1 MTEETEENI
10 GAVGRDETR
19 NTEFATEQNQQLNP
33 DHLAEIWGIRS
44 TEAKLREV
52 QQKKEVTKITLDMIN
67 DSLRGILERK
77 RKPELE
83 RTVSRITDRIK
94 ALREHNT
101 ELESLMIQ
109 AGNPLPDVA
118 VFNYRNEL
126 ELDVFLD
133 MQLEVEEVLKS
144 LEPPKQVGKGND
156 PEAERKT
163 LDAKLIKLP
172 ITKYDGDPLKWL
184 EFWEQFD
191 IAVNSRNLES
201 VVKFSYLREYLSG
214 KAAAVIRGIPI
225 KAENYEVAVEKLKKE
240 YGSDAKVRSAHIKAI
255 RDIQQVQSVSNL
267 PKLRQFYEVVA
278 TNYASLESLG
288 YESHIMCLVEETIM
302 KLPRIARYE
311 ITKGDREWTKW
322 GFKEFLERL
331 WEYLRAC
338 EDIEPSFQPE
348 KDTGKRE
355 SSKTYP
361 VRPRPE
367 NATILSTTSRTR
379 SCVYCNE
386 TGHRS
391 TECTKL
397 KTPQERKTFLQQNH
411 RCYNCTGTRHVTKDC
426 RSTRACTHCNE
437 RHHSSICRK
446 QGEVE
451 QKEPSLHISNGPV
464 AYQTVQAKIGGILC
478 RALLDSGSGQSYVS
492 KEHARKLDVKPCRE
506 ESRVI
511 GTVNGDMQV
520 ECPVYELE
528 VQGVGERSQTKFTT
542 QFARLNISVLSAVP
556 NVHPEIAKENYR
568 HLQDIKFSDTSSK
581 GVLPIHAILGVKDY
595 AHIKMGNIRKG
606 NEGDPIAEETALGWT
621 LMGHIGEA
629 KEQKTHI
636 NLTIDKER
644 TIQEDAKRLWDLD
657 VLGIKDDEE
666 AYAEFKDSIKQN
678 EDGRYC
684 VKLPWKQGN
693 YYLPDNRNL
702 AEQRVKSQLK
712 RMSKQPELL
721 KEYDEI
727 IKQQEENGIIE
738 PVPDKPDGD
747 RIHYV
752 PHHCVVREQA
762 ESTKV
767 RIVYDASAKERKY
780 AKSLNDCLHI
790 GPALQPLLYDILLR
804 LRLHRTVLIG
814 DIKKAFLQIEVA
826 PEDRDVLRFLWVE
839 NILDE
844 QPTIRE
850 LRFKRVIFGAGPSP
864 FLLNATL
871 HHHLKKY
878 DTDPAFV
885 KQVLKS
891 LYCDD
896 FIGGADTP
904 EELLELKTKLEQR
917 LKDAKFEMHK
927 WKTNDQLIAEAC
939 LTEEEGTTKVLGV
952 SWNTVTDNMSVSY
965 SHVLENDHTLT
976 QRGLLKTT
984 ASIFDPLGIA
994 SPVTIIAK
1002 MIYHEVC
1009 LAKAG
1014 WDTEISSDQVKLWES
1029 WIRNLAKHPELEFS
1043 RCIIKHPDEPVLDIK
1058 LHGFA
1063 DASLKACAAAIY
1075 LQVTQPS
1082 ETYVQLLTAKSRVSK
1097 PGLTVPR
1104 LELIAAQM
1112 LTKMMKQVQEA
1123 LEDIKISEVH
1133 AWSDSKTVLCW
1144 LKNHGEWKQ
1153 FVRLR
1158 VDQILQE
1165 SNIKWHYVNTK
1176 DNPADIASRGMHIQQ
1191 LTSNQLWWNGPPWIN
1206 DQDSWPH
1213 LPEIEATEESEVEV
1227 RHKSTTA
1234 ATVEVKPEGLEA
1246 VIDLQR
1252 YNSQHK
1258 VIRITA
1264 WIYRFINNAR
1274 KKRNNRVHSSL
1285 STEEI
1290 RAAESRWMQHVQ
1302 AKIKQHESFQQLTQQ
1317 LNLKEE
1323 NGILRCHGRLEHAEI
1338 ETKPVLLPRNH
1349 AFTELAIKDA
1359 HRRVLHFGVSI
1370 TLAELRQRYWV
1381 PKGRQAVK
1389 KIIRECQ
1396 HCANLS
1402 AKPLAAAA
1410 TASLPEC
1417 RVKPGH
1423 AFETVGVD
1431 FAGPFYCS
1439 NGKKTTKAYI
1449 TLFTCATS
1457 RAVHI
1462 EPVQDMSATTF
1473 KQSLKS
1479 LITRRGMPSKMISDN
1494 AQTFK
1499 STAKWLKKLKK
1510 NAAVNDFLQAKGID
1524 WQFNVARAPWWGGF
1538 FERLIGLVKSCLI
1551 KILGRAKIS
1560 FKEFKESLLD
1570 VEAVLN
1576 NRPLTYLDEE
1586 LGPEALTPNHL
1597 IHGRRIPTLAWEQPD
1612 SNDEAEATNRLKH
1625 LQKQLE
1631 HFWKR
1636 WNREYI
1642 ASLREHHRWN
1652 AKKPQKSLKKGA
1664 IVLIQQEGMSRSRW
1678 KLGRVDRLIEG
1689 KDGVV
1694 RGAVLKVVTND
1705 RVYTVERPLQKLCL
1719 LELYAEEEE
1728 EETVERTLPD
1738 RNELL
1743 RRSARDAAAAAKVR
1757 IADIDED
1764 ITENQDSV

>member
-1 MTEETEENI
+1 M
-10 GAVGRDETR
+10 
-19 NTEFATEQNQQLNP
+19 
-33 DHLAEIWGIRS
+33 
-44 TEAKLREV
+44 
-52 QQKKEVTKITLDMIN
+52 
-67 DSLRGILERK
+67 
-77 RKPELE
+77 
-83 RTVSRITDRIK
+83 
-94 ALREHNT
+94 
-101 ELESLMIQ
+101 
-109 AGNPLPDVA
+109 
-118 VFNYRNEL
+118 
-126 ELDVFLD
+126 
-133 MQLEVEEVLKS
+133 
-144 LEPPKQVGKGND
+144 
-156 PEAERKT
+156 
-163 LDAKLIKLP
+163 
-172 ITKYDGDPLKWL
+172 
-184 EFWEQFD
+184 
-191 IAVNSRNLES
+191 
-201 VVKFSYLREYLSG
+201 
-214 KAAAVIRGIPI
+214 
-225 KAENYEVAVEKLKKE
+225 
-240 YGSDAKVRSAHIKAI
+240 
-255 RDIQQVQSVSNL
+255 
-267 PKLRQFYEVVA
+267 
-278 TNYASLESLG
+278 
-288 YESHIMCLVEETIM
+288 
-302 KLPRIARYE
+302 
-311 ITKGDREWTKW
+311 
-322 GFKEFLERL
+322 
-331 WEYLRAC
+331 
-338 EDIEPSFQPE
+338 
-348 KDTGKRE
+348 
-355 SSKTYP
+355 
-361 VRPRPE
+361 
-367 NATILSTTSRTR
+367 
-379 SCVYCNE
+379 
-386 TGHRS
+386 
-391 TECTKL
+391 
-397 KTPQERKTFLQQNH
+397 
-411 RCYNCTGTRHVTKDC
+411 
-426 RSTRACTHCNE
+426 
-437 RHHSSICRK
+437 
-446 QGEVE
+446 
-451 QKEPSLHISNGPV
+451 
-464 AYQTVQAKIGGILC
+464 
-478 RALLDSGSGQSYVS
+478 
-492 KEHARKLDVKPCRE
+492 
-506 ESRVI
+506 I

-644 TIQEDAKRLWDLD
+644 TIQEDAKRLLDLD

-762 ESTKV
+762 ES
-767 RIVYDASAKERKY
+767 
-780 AKSLNDCLHI
+780 
-790 GPALQPLLYDILLR
+790 
-804 LRLHRTVLIG
+804 
-814 DIKKAFLQIEVA
+814 
-826 PEDRDVLRFLWVE
+826 
-839 NILDE
+839 
-844 QPTIRE
+844 
-850 LRFKRVIFGAGPSP
+850 
-864 FLLNATL
+864 
-871 HHHLKKY
+871 
-878 DTDPAFV
+878 
-885 KQVLKS
+885 
-891 LYCDD
+891 
-896 FIGGADTP
+896 
-904 EELLELKTKLEQR
+904 
-917 LKDAKFEMHK
+917 
-927 WKTNDQLIAEAC
+927 
-939 LTEEEGTTKVLGV
+939 TKVLGV

-1104 LELIAAQM
+1104 LELVAAQM

-1728 EETVERTLPD
+1728 EETVERTLHD